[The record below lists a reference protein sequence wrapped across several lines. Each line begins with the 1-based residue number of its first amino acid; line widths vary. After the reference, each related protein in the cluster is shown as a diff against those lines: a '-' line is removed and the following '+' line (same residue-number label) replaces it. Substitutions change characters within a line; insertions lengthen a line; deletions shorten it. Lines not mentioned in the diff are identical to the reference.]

1 MDNFIKE
8 IERLLKNNDIQKV
21 KDKCNDIIEKEEK
34 NIEQKQTNANTFY
47 NLALSYYYLYRADYN

>member
-47 NLALSYYYLYRADYN
+47 NLAL

>member
-21 KDKCNDIIEKEEK
+21 KDKCNDIIEKEK
-34 NIEQKQTNANTFY
+34 LDDIYHLAHK
-47 NLALSYYYLYRADYN
+47 ALSS